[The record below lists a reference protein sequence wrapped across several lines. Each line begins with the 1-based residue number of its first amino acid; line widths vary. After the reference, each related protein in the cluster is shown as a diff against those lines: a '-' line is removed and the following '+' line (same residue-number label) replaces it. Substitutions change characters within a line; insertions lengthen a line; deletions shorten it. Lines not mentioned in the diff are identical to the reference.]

1 MAPALEQAR
10 SRLGRLNKASLLTT
24 LALSIAFN
32 FGALNFGAWEN
43 NFAFAETNWQVGK
56 SLDTSALDAR
66 GWTASEPRR
75 LSKLDLQSLF
85 DEERCLILKE
95 FGILSFFGKTLS
107 RGNRRIE
114 IYIYEFEQDSGAM
127 AAYFY
132 LRKGAGTVVR
142 RGDASSEEDAS
153 ISFVQGRYFVSVSA
167 TEDDDESKD
176 VVKRLC
182 DELGKRL
189 GPAGSSQPEIMKEL
203 PLLDKLSGSERLV
216 FGVHSARWYSS
227 APGLE
232 FLFDQAN
239 APGQAPS
246 DAPLAK
252 ADSQAE
258 SKDLVGGEV
267 QAVKPK
273 LENAQTVKAPIIGVL
288 ADYLFREPVKERLRL
303 LILAYPDRS
312 SALQHYTLYID
323 KLRQFRLGK
332 VADSPVTA
340 SELFKTGTSIVAVE
354 LRGNKIAIVTG
365 AKKRFS
371 PALLVRQWKS
381 F

>member
-1 MAPALEQAR
+1 M
-10 SRLGRLNKASLLTT
+10 GRLNKALLLAT
-24 LALSIAFN
+24 LALYFALL
-32 FGALNFGAWEN
+32 FGVLEN
-43 NFAFAETNWQVGK
+43 NYAFAETNWQAGK

-107 RGNRRIE
+107 RGNRRID

-258 SKDLVGGEV
+258 SKDLVGGEA

-340 SELFKTGTSIVAVE
+340 SELFKTGTSIAAVE

>member
-1 MAPALEQAR
+1 M
-10 SRLGRLNKASLLTT
+10 GRLNKAALLLP
-24 LALSIAFN
+24 LAFCLC
-32 FGALNFGAWEN
+32 GVEN
-43 NFAFAETNWQVGK
+43 NFAFAETNWQDRK
-56 SLDTSALDAR
+56 SLDTSALEAR
-66 GWTASEPRR
+66 GWTPSEPRR
-75 LSKLDLQSLF
+75 VSNLDLQSLF
-85 DEERCLILKE
+85 DEEKCSILKE

-114 IYIYEFEQDSGAM
+114 IYIYEFEQESGAM

-189 GPAGSSQPEIMKEL
+189 GPARSSQPEIMKEL

-216 FGVHSARWYSS
+216 FGVHSARWYSP

-239 APGQAPS
+239 VPGQALS
-246 DAPLAK
+246 ETSESRANNQSESK
-252 ADSQAE
+252 AVVAAE
-258 SKDLVGGEV
+258 SQGL
-267 QAVKPK
+267 KPK
-273 LENAQTVKAPIIGVL
+273 LESPNLEGLPIVKTPVIGVL

-340 SELFKTGTSIVAVE
+340 SELFKTGASIAAVE